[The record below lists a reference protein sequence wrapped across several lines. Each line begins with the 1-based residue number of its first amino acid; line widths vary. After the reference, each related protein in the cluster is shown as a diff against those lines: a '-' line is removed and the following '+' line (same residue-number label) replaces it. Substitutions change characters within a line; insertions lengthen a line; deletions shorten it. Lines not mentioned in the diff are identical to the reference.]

1 MEKLLKIILNRA
13 EGNCYK
19 HTVKND
25 FRKIHFDR
33 GKVPFILFVSW
44 FNGSSDYNQRGFE
57 QNRN

>member
-1 MEKLLKIILNRA
+1 MEELLKIILNRA

-33 GKVPFILFVSW
+33 GKVPFILFV
-44 FNGSSDYNQRGFE
+44 F
-57 QNRN
+57 